1 MIESC
6 PTFRQTI
13 PDWHFREPTLMAMK
27 AWSRATP
34 CCILQRVSPPETWYS
49 CAIQQTRH
57 SSHKTVFPRGAV
69 ILKLALTW
77 TLRFHRMTNDGVD
90 GCWDSFRT
98 LNRSG
103 RFRRSRWIQSTIRT
117 ILYPYIPVLSQRL
130 VRILDAWTVDMNADH
145 YKQKTLKSQKWC

>member
-1 MIESC
+1 MMKAHFAGDPPNSHFCEDVMIESC

-13 PDWHFREPTLMAMK
+13 PDWHVREPTLMAMK
-27 AWSRATP
+27 AWSRATGQP
-34 CCILQRVSPPETWYS
+34 H
-49 CAIQQTRH
+49 AAF
-57 SSHKTVFPRGAV
+57 SSEF
-69 ILKLALTW
+69 LLLTW

-130 VRILDAWTVDMNADH
+130 VRILDTWTVDMNADH
-145 YKQKTLKSQKWC
+145 YKQKTLKSQK